1 MAPPSDSSYNCQGF
15 SVLRYCFGLIVIL
28 VVAFLAYL
36 GIGALTDGYF
46 STNIIP
52 DNAVP
57 DSWAAPDSWSEW
69 RDIVLVICGL
79 FFAVAI
85 LVLILILVALLR
97 LVITVRKLA
106 SDRIGPTM
114 DTIQDLIVSVRAT
127 TDFVGEAVVSPIIRI
142 YGIVSALK
150 TLMFG
155 ANHLFEDERS
165 NRAIPFEWKQLLRL
179 LSRIFGSEKNDQ

>member
-1 MAPPSDSSYNCQGF
+1 MATFLWNSINKTEI
-15 SVLRYCFGLIVIL
+15 SVGKMRLGRINLFLIHFWI
-28 VVAFLAYL
+28 
-36 GIGALTDGYF
+36 
-46 STNIIP
+46 
-52 DNAVP
+52 
-57 DSWAAPDSWSEW
+57 
-69 RDIVLVICGL
+69 ICGL

-85 LVLILILVALLR
+85 LALILILVALLR

-106 SDRIGPTM
+106 SDRIGPTV
-114 DTIQDLIVSVRAT
+114 DTIQDLIVSIRAT

-165 NRAIPFEWKQLLRL
+165 KRGIPFEWKQLLRL
-179 LSRIFGSEKNDQ
+179 LNRIFGSEKNE

>member
-1 MAPPSDSSYNCQGF
+1 
-15 SVLRYCFGLIVIL
+15 VLRYCFGLIVIL

-79 FFAVAI
+79 FFAAAI

-165 NRAIPFEWKQLLRL
+165 KRGIPFEWKQLLRL
-179 LSRIFGSEKNDQ
+179 LNRIFGSEKNE

>member
-1 MAPPSDSSYNCQGF
+1 M
-15 SVLRYCFGLIVIL
+15 LRYCFGLIVIL
-28 VVAFLAYL
+28 IVAFLVYL

-52 DNAVP
+52 DSAVP

-79 FFAVAI
+79 FFAAAI
-85 LVLILILVALLR
+85 LVLIFILFALLR

-106 SDRIGPTM
+106 NDRIGPTL
-114 DTIQDLIVSVRAT
+114 DTIQDLIASLRAT
-127 TDFVGEAVVSPIIRI
+127 TDFVGETIVSPIIRI

-155 ANHLFEDERS
+155 ANNLFENERS
-165 NRAIPFEWKQLLRL
+165 SRRIPFEWKQLFRL
-179 LSRIFGSEKNDQ
+179 LNRIFGSEKND

>member
-1 MAPPSDSSYNCQGF
+1 M
-15 SVLRYCFGLIVIL
+15 I
-28 VVAFLAYL
+28 
-36 GIGALTDGYF
+36 
-46 STNIIP
+46 STNIIH
-52 DNAVP
+52 DNADP

-79 FFAVAI
+79 FFAAAI

-165 NRAIPFEWKQLLRL
+165 KRGIPFEWKQLLRL
-179 LSRIFGSEKNDQ
+179 LNRIFGSEKNE